1 MSHGIGNERRR
12 LALALLF
19 FLLLHALLL
28 S

>member
-1 MSHGIGNERRR
+1 MSHGIGPERRR

-19 FLLLHALLL
+19 SLLLHALLL